1 MIEKLRKEM
10 IRQELDLLIVVSSD
24 EHLNEYL
31 PVQNWRLKAS
41 TVTESSLGFSGSAG
55 TVVFCIEGR
64 PQLFVD
70 SRYHLQAEQTCS
82 ENFDIHK
89 LGNEGVLEPQ
99 KWIAAQTQKI
109 LKVGADPFVMS
120 LKVWRR
126 YEKDLG
132 KSGHTLVPATPNLVD
147 TVWINRPNP
156 PKKEIYPL
164 ALQYTGKDS
173 RKKLQEIRK
182 ELSGSRKS
190 DESKPDVLLLTMLD
204 EIAWLTNMRGSD
216 IEFNP
221 VFEAYAAIFADR
233 AICFCHHPEANLNM
247 HCPDWEFQPYE
258 DYVSFLANLA
268 LQKTI
273 KVWIDP
279 STITMGSRL
288 AFSEDQVLEKES
300 PIVLSKALKNSTEI
314 TATKYAHKQAGVG
327 VVRSLQRL
335 QSAFQAG
342 LPVTEKVYA
351 NWLYEEYAKVEEF
364 SDLSFS
370 TIAGSGPNGAI
381 VHYGNPDSDNP
392 MRSGNLL
399 LVDSGIQCAGGT
411 TDATRTVILGK
422 PDEKQKRIYTLVLQ
436 AHIRLARQI
445 FPEGTN
451 GASLDSITRSGL
463 WNAGLDYGHGT
474 GHGVGAFLN
483 VHEGPQRISP
493 VAYDVALQAGM
504 VISNEPGYYE
514 NNWGGIRLENLY
526 IVKKADNFPLHPGG
540 KRWLCFEE
548 LTLIPFDRT
557 LIDKNMLSA
566 EELNWL
572 YDYHGRVFS
581 EISPMLDNTEDSQWL
596 TWACGID

>member
-120 LKVWRR
+120 SKVWRR

-314 TATKYAHKQAGVG
+314 TATKYAHKQAGAG

-351 NWLYEEYAKVEEF
+351 NWLYEEYAKAEEF

-381 VHYGNPDSDNP
+381 VHYGNPDSENP
-392 MRSGNLL
+392 MRSGDLL

-526 IVKKADNFPLHPGG
+526 LVKKADKFPQHPGG
-540 KRWLCFEE
+540 KGWLCFEE

-557 LIDKNMLSA
+557 LIDKNLLSA

-581 EISPMLDNTEDSQWL
+581 EISPMLDNTEDFQWL

>member
-120 LKVWRR
+120 SKVWQR

-258 DYVSFLANLA
+258 DYVSFLADLA

-314 TATKYAHKQAGVG
+314 TATKYAHKQAGAG

-351 NWLYEEYAKVEEF
+351 NWLYEEYAKAEEF

-381 VHYGNPDSDNP
+381 VHYGNPDSENP
-392 MRSGNLL
+392 MRRGNLL

-526 IVKKADNFPLHPGG
+526 IVKKADKLPQHPGG
-540 KRWLCFEE
+540 KGWLCFEE

-557 LIDKNMLSA
+557 LIDKNLLSA

-581 EISPMLDNTEDSQWL
+581 EISPMLDNTEDFQWL

>member
-1 MIEKLRKEM
+1 MIEKLREEM
-10 IRQELDLLIVVSSD
+10 IRHELDLLIVVSSD

-41 TVTESSLGFSGSAG
+41 TVTESSSGFSGSAG
-55 TVVFCIEGR
+55 TVVFCIDGR

-82 ENFDIHK
+82 ENFDIQK

-120 LKVWRR
+120 PKVWRR
-126 YEKDLG
+126 YEKALG
-132 KSGHTLVPATPNLVD
+132 KSAHTLVPATPNLVD

-164 ALQYTGKDS
+164 ALKYTGKDS
-173 RKKLQEIRK
+173 KKKLQEIRK
-182 ELSGSRKS
+182 KLSESGKS

-233 AICFCHHPEANLNM
+233 AICFCHHPEANLNL
-247 HCPDWEFQPYE
+247 HRPDWEFRPYE
-258 DYVSFLANLA
+258 DYVSFLADLA

-288 AFSEDQVLEKES
+288 AFSEDQVFEKES

-351 NWLYEEYAKVEEF
+351 NWLYEEYAKAEEF

-381 VHYGNPDSDNP
+381 VHYGNPDSENP
-392 MRSGNLL
+392 MRSGDLL

-493 VAYDVALQAGM
+493 AAHDVALQAGM

-526 IVKKADNFPLHPGG
+526 LVKKADKFPQHPGG
-540 KRWLCFEE
+540 KGWLCFEE

-557 LIDKNMLSA
+557 LIDKNLLSA

-572 YDYHGRVFS
+572 NDYHGRVFS
-581 EISPMLDNTEDSQWL
+581 EISPMLDNTEDFQWL

>member
-120 LKVWRR
+120 SKVWRR

-173 RKKLQEIRK
+173 RKKLQEIRQ

-258 DYVSFLANLA
+258 DYVSFLADLA

-314 TATKYAHKQAGVG
+314 TATKYAHKQAGAG

-351 NWLYEEYAKVEEF
+351 NWLYEEYAKAEEF

-381 VHYGNPDSDNP
+381 VHYGNPDSENP
-392 MRSGNLL
+392 MRSGDLL

-526 IVKKADNFPLHPGG
+526 IVKKADKLPQHPGG
-540 KRWLCFEE
+540 KGWLCFEE

-557 LIDKNMLSA
+557 LIDKNLLSA
-566 EELNWL
+566 EEINWL

-581 EISPMLDNTEDSQWL
+581 EISPMLDNTEDFQWL

>member
-41 TVTESSLGFSGSAG
+41 TVTESSSGFSGSAG

-82 ENFDIHK
+82 ENFDIQK

-120 LKVWRR
+120 SKVWQR

-258 DYVSFLANLA
+258 DYVSFLADLA

-314 TATKYAHKQAGVG
+314 TATKYAHKQAGAG

-351 NWLYEEYAKVEEF
+351 NWLYEEYAKAEEF

-381 VHYGNPDSDNP
+381 VHYGNPDSENP

-526 IVKKADNFPLHPGG
+526 LVKKSDKLPQHPGG
-540 KRWLCFEE
+540 KGWLCFEE

-557 LIDKNMLSA
+557 LIDKNLLSA

-581 EISPMLDNTEDSQWL
+581 EISPMLDNTEDFQWL

>member
-82 ENFDIHK
+82 ENFDIQK

-99 KWIAAQTQKI
+99 KWIAAQTQKL

-120 LKVWRR
+120 PKVWRR
-126 YEKDLG
+126 YEKALG

-247 HCPDWEFQPYE
+247 YCPDWEFQPYE

-314 TATKYAHKQAGVG
+314 TATKYAHKQAGAG

-351 NWLYEEYAKVEEF
+351 NWLYEEYAKAEEF

-381 VHYGNPDSDNP
+381 VHYGNPDSENP
-392 MRSGNLL
+392 MRSGDLL

-526 IVKKADNFPLHPGG
+526 IVKKADKLPQHPGG
-540 KRWLCFEE
+540 KGWLCFEE

-557 LIDKNMLSA
+557 LIDKNLLSA

-581 EISPMLDNTEDSQWL
+581 EISPMLDNTEDFQWL

>member
-1 MIEKLRKEM
+1 MIEKLREEM
-10 IRQELDLLIVVSSD
+10 IRNELDLLIVVSSD

-41 TVTESSLGFSGSAG
+41 TVTESSSGFSGSAG
-55 TVVFCIEGR
+55 TVVFCIDGR

-82 ENFDIHK
+82 ENFDIQK

-120 LKVWRR
+120 PIVWRR
-126 YEKDLG
+126 YEKALG
-132 KSGHTLVPATPNLVD
+132 KSAHTLVPATPNLVD

-173 RKKLQEIRK
+173 KKKLQEIRK
-182 ELSGSRKS
+182 ELSESGKS

-233 AICFCHHPEANLNM
+233 AICFCHHPEANLNL
-247 HCPDWEFQPYE
+247 HRPDWEFRPYE
-258 DYVSFLANLA
+258 DYVSFLADLA

-288 AFSEDQVLEKES
+288 AFSEDQVFEKES

-314 TATKYAHKQAGVG
+314 TATKYAHKQAGAG

-342 LPVTEKVYA
+342 LPVTEKVFA
-351 NWLYEEYAKVEEF
+351 NWLYEEYAKAEEF
-364 SDLSFS
+364 FDLSFS

-381 VHYGNPDSDNP
+381 VHYGNPDSENP
-392 MRSGNLL
+392 MRSGDLL

-526 IVKKADNFPLHPGG
+526 LVKKADNFPQHPGG
-540 KRWLCFEE
+540 KGWLCFEE

-557 LIDKNMLSA
+557 LIDKNLLSA
-566 EELNWL
+566 KELNWL

-581 EISPMLDNTEDSQWL
+581 EISPMLDNTEDFQWL

>member
-10 IRQELDLLIVVSSD
+10 IQQELDLLIVVSSD

-99 KWIAAQTQKI
+99 KWIAAQTQNI

-120 LKVWRR
+120 SKVWQR

-182 ELSGSRKS
+182 ELSGSGKS

-258 DYVSFLANLA
+258 DYVSFLADLA

-314 TATKYAHKQAGVG
+314 TATKYAHKQAGAG
-327 VVRSLQRL
+327 VVRSFQRL

-351 NWLYEEYAKVEEF
+351 NWLYEEYAKAEEF

-381 VHYGNPDSDNP
+381 VHYGNPDSENP

-526 IVKKADNFPLHPGG
+526 LVKKADKLPQHPGG
-540 KRWLCFEE
+540 KGWLCFEE

-557 LIDKNMLSA
+557 LIDKNLLSA

-581 EISPMLDNTEDSQWL
+581 EISPMLDNTEDFQWL

>member
-120 LKVWRR
+120 SKVWRR

-182 ELSGSRKS
+182 ELSGSGKS

-258 DYVSFLANLA
+258 DYVSFLADLA

-314 TATKYAHKQAGVG
+314 TATKYAHKQAGAG

-351 NWLYEEYAKVEEF
+351 NWLYEEYAKAEEF

-381 VHYGNPDSDNP
+381 VHYGNPDSENP
-392 MRSGNLL
+392 MRSGDLL

-526 IVKKADNFPLHPGG
+526 IVKKADKLPQHPGG
-540 KRWLCFEE
+540 KGWLCFEE

-557 LIDKNMLSA
+557 LIDKNLLSA

-581 EISPMLDNTEDSQWL
+581 EISPMLDNTEDFQWL

>member
-120 LKVWRR
+120 SKVWRR

-173 RKKLQEIRK
+173 KKKLQEIRK

-258 DYVSFLANLA
+258 DYVSFLADLA

-314 TATKYAHKQAGVG
+314 TATKYAHKQAGAG

-351 NWLYEEYAKVEEF
+351 NWLYEEYAKAEEF

-381 VHYGNPDSDNP
+381 VHYGNPDSENP

-526 IVKKADNFPLHPGG
+526 IVKKADNFPKHPGG
-540 KRWLCFEE
+540 KGWLCFEE

-557 LIDKNMLSA
+557 LIDKNLLSA

-581 EISPMLDNTEDSQWL
+581 EISPMLDNTEDFQWL

>member
-120 LKVWRR
+120 SKVWRR

-314 TATKYAHKQAGVG
+314 TATKYAHKQAGAG
-327 VVRSLQRL
+327 VVRSFQRL

-351 NWLYEEYAKVEEF
+351 NWLYEEYAKAEEF

-381 VHYGNPDSDNP
+381 VHYGNPDSENP
-392 MRSGNLL
+392 MRSGDLL

-526 IVKKADNFPLHPGG
+526 IVKKADKLPQHPGG
-540 KRWLCFEE
+540 KGWLCFEE

-557 LIDKNMLSA
+557 LIDKNLLSA

-581 EISPMLDNTEDSQWL
+581 EISPMLDNTEDFQWL

>member
-1 MIEKLRKEM
+1 MIEKLREEM
-10 IRQELDLLIVVSSD
+10 IRHELDLLIVVSSD

-41 TVTESSLGFSGSAG
+41 TVTESSSGFSGSAG

-82 ENFDIHK
+82 ENFDIQK

-120 LKVWRR
+120 PKVWRR
-126 YEKDLG
+126 YEKALG
-132 KSGHTLVPATPNLVD
+132 KSGHTLVLATPNLVD

-173 RKKLQEIRK
+173 KKKLQEIRK
-182 ELSGSRKS
+182 ELSESGKS

-233 AICFCHHPEANLNM
+233 AICFCHHPEANLNL
-247 HCPDWEFQPYE
+247 HRPDWEFRPYE
-258 DYVSFLANLA
+258 DYVSFLADLA

-288 AFSEDQVLEKES
+288 AFSEDQVFEKES

-314 TATKYAHKQAGVG
+314 TATKYAHKQAGAG

-335 QSAFQAG
+335 QCAFQAG

-351 NWLYEEYAKVEEF
+351 NWLYEEYAKADEF
-364 SDLSFS
+364 SDLSFN

-381 VHYGNPDSDNP
+381 VHYGNPDSKNP
-392 MRSGNLL
+392 MRSGDLL
-399 LVDSGIQCAGGT
+399 LVDSGI
-411 TDATRTVILGK
+411 
-422 PDEKQKRIYTLVLQ
+422 
-436 AHIRLARQI
+436 
-445 FPEGTN
+445 
-451 GASLDSITRSGL
+451 
-463 WNAGLDYGHGT
+463 
-474 GHGVGAFLN
+474 
-483 VHEGPQRISP
+483 
-493 VAYDVALQAGM
+493 
-504 VISNEPGYYE
+504 
-514 NNWGGIRLENLY
+514 
-526 IVKKADNFPLHPGG
+526 
-540 KRWLCFEE
+540 
-548 LTLIPFDRT
+548 
-557 LIDKNMLSA
+557 
-566 EELNWL
+566 
-572 YDYHGRVFS
+572 
-581 EISPMLDNTEDSQWL
+581 
-596 TWACGID
+596 

>member
-1 MIEKLRKEM
+1 MIEKLREEM
-10 IRQELDLLIVVSSD
+10 IRNELDLLIVVSSD

-41 TVTESSLGFSGSAG
+41 TVTESSSGFSGSAG

-82 ENFDIHK
+82 ENFDIQK

-120 LKVWRR
+120 PKVWRR
-126 YEKDLG
+126 YEKALG
-132 KSGHTLVPATPNLVD
+132 KSAHTLVPATPNLVD

-164 ALQYTGKDS
+164 ALKYTGKDS
-173 RKKLQEIRK
+173 KKKLQEIRK
-182 ELSGSRKS
+182 KLSESGKS

-233 AICFCHHPEANLNM
+233 AICFCHHPEANLNL
-247 HCPDWEFQPYE
+247 HRPDWEFRPYE
-258 DYVSFLANLA
+258 DYVSFLADLA

-288 AFSEDQVLEKES
+288 AFSEDQVFEKES

-351 NWLYEEYAKVEEF
+351 NWLYEEYAKAEEF

-381 VHYGNPDSDNP
+381 VHYGNPDSENP
-392 MRSGNLL
+392 MRSGDLL

-526 IVKKADNFPLHPGG
+526 LVKKADKFPQHPGG
-540 KRWLCFEE
+540 KGWLCFEE

-557 LIDKNMLSA
+557 LIDKNLLSA
-566 EELNWL
+566 KELNWL

-581 EISPMLDNTEDSQWL
+581 EISPMLDNTEDFQWL

>member
-120 LKVWRR
+120 SKVWRR

-314 TATKYAHKQAGVG
+314 TATKYAHKQAGAG

-351 NWLYEEYAKVEEF
+351 NWLYEEYAKAEEF

-381 VHYGNPDSDNP
+381 VHYGNPDSENP
-392 MRSGNLL
+392 MRSGDLL

-493 VAYDVALQAGM
+493 VAYDVALQEGM

-526 IVKKADNFPLHPGG
+526 IVKKADKLPQHPGG
-540 KRWLCFEE
+540 KGWLCFEE

-557 LIDKNMLSA
+557 LIDKNLLSA

-581 EISPMLDNTEDSQWL
+581 EISPMLDNTEDFQWL

>member
-120 LKVWRR
+120 SKVWRR

-314 TATKYAHKQAGVG
+314 TATKYAHKQAGAG

-351 NWLYEEYAKVEEF
+351 NWLYEEYAKAEEF

-381 VHYGNPDSDNP
+381 VHYGNPDSENP
-392 MRSGNLL
+392 MRSGDLL

-526 IVKKADNFPLHPGG
+526 IVKKADNFPKHPGG
-540 KRWLCFEE
+540 KGWLCFEE

>member
-120 LKVWRR
+120 SKVWRR

-233 AICFCHHPEANLNM
+233 AICFCHHPEANLNL
-247 HCPDWEFQPYE
+247 HRPDWEFRPYE
-258 DYVSFLANLA
+258 DYVSFLADLA

-314 TATKYAHKQAGVG
+314 TATKYAHKQAGAG

-351 NWLYEEYAKVEEF
+351 NWLYEEYAKAEEF

-381 VHYGNPDSDNP
+381 VHYGNPDSENP
-392 MRSGNLL
+392 MRSGDLL

-493 VAYDVALQAGM
+493 VAYDVALQEGM

-526 IVKKADNFPLHPGG
+526 LVKKADKLPQHPGG
-540 KRWLCFEE
+540 KGWLCFEE

-557 LIDKNMLSA
+557 LIDKNLLSA

>member
-120 LKVWRR
+120 SKVWQR

-182 ELSGSRKS
+182 ELSGSGKS

-258 DYVSFLANLA
+258 DYVSLLADLA

-314 TATKYAHKQAGVG
+314 TATKYAHKQAGAG
-327 VVRSLQRL
+327 VVRSFQRL

-351 NWLYEEYAKVEEF
+351 NWLYEEYAKAEEF

-381 VHYGNPDSDNP
+381 VHYGNPDSENP

-526 IVKKADNFPLHPGG
+526 IVKKADKLPQHPGG
-540 KRWLCFEE
+540 KGWLCFEE

-557 LIDKNMLSA
+557 LIDKNLLSA

-581 EISPMLDNTEDSQWL
+581 EISPMLDNTEDFQWL

>member
-120 LKVWRR
+120 SKVWRR

-258 DYVSFLANLA
+258 DYVSFLADLA

-314 TATKYAHKQAGVG
+314 TATKYAHKQAGAG

-351 NWLYEEYAKVEEF
+351 NWLYEEYAKAEEF

-381 VHYGNPDSDNP
+381 VHYGNPDSENP

-422 PDEKQKRIYTLVLQ
+422 PDEKQKRIYTLALQ

-526 IVKKADNFPLHPGG
+526 IVKKADKLPQHPGG
-540 KRWLCFEE
+540 KGWLCFEE

-557 LIDKNMLSA
+557 LIDKNLLSA

-581 EISPMLDNTEDSQWL
+581 EISPMLDNTEDFQWL

>member
-1 MIEKLRKEM
+1 M
-10 IRQELDLLIVVSSD
+10 IRNELDLLIVVSSD

-41 TVTESSLGFSGSAG
+41 TVTESSSGFSGSAG
-55 TVVFCIEGR
+55 TVVFCIDGR

-82 ENFDIHK
+82 ENFDIQK

-120 LKVWRR
+120 PKVWRR
-126 YEKDLG
+126 YEKALG
-132 KSGHTLVPATPNLVD
+132 KSAHTLVPATPNLVD

-164 ALQYTGKDS
+164 ALKYTGKDS
-173 RKKLQEIRK
+173 KKKLQEIRK
-182 ELSGSRKS
+182 KLSESGKS

-233 AICFCHHPEANLNM
+233 AICFCHHPEANLNL
-247 HCPDWEFQPYE
+247 HRPDWEFRPYE
-258 DYVSFLANLA
+258 DYVSFLADLA

-288 AFSEDQVLEKES
+288 AFSEDQVFEKES

-351 NWLYEEYAKVEEF
+351 NWLYEEYAKAEEF

-381 VHYGNPDSDNP
+381 VHYGNPDSENP
-392 MRSGNLL
+392 MRSGDLL

-526 IVKKADNFPLHPGG
+526 LVKKADNFPQHPGG
-540 KRWLCFEE
+540 KGWLCFEE

-557 LIDKNMLSA
+557 LIDKNLLSA
-566 EELNWL
+566 KELNWL

-581 EISPMLDNTEDSQWL
+581 EISPMLDNTEDFQWL

>member
-1 MIEKLRKEM
+1 MIEKLREEM
-10 IRQELDLLIVVSSD
+10 IRHELDLLIVVSSD

-41 TVTESSLGFSGSAG
+41 TVTESSSGFSGSAG

-64 PQLFVD
+64 HQLFVD

-82 ENFDIHK
+82 ENFDIQK

-109 LKVGADPFVMS
+109 FKVGADPFVMS
-120 LKVWRR
+120 PKVWRR
-126 YEKDLG
+126 YEKALG

-147 TVWINRPNP
+147 TVWKNRPNP

-173 RKKLQEIRK
+173 KKKLQEIRK
-182 ELSGSRKS
+182 ELSESGKS

-233 AICFCHHPEANLNM
+233 AICFCHHPEANLNL
-247 HCPDWEFQPYE
+247 HRPDWEFRPYE
-258 DYVSFLANLA
+258 DYVSFLADLA

-288 AFSEDQVLEKES
+288 AFSEDQVFEKES

-314 TATKYAHKQAGVG
+314 TATKYAHKQAGAG

-335 QSAFQAG
+335 QCAFQAG

-351 NWLYEEYAKVEEF
+351 NWLYEEYAKAEEF

-381 VHYGNPDSDNP
+381 VHYGNPDSENP
-392 MRSGNLL
+392 MRSGDLL

-493 VAYDVALQAGM
+493 VAHDVALQAGM

-526 IVKKADNFPLHPGG
+526 LVKKADKFPQHPGG
-540 KRWLCFEE
+540 KGWLCFEE

-557 LIDKNMLSA
+557 LIDKNLLSA

-581 EISPMLDNTEDSQWL
+581 EISPMLDNTEDFQWL

>member
-120 LKVWRR
+120 SKVWRR

-247 HCPDWEFQPYE
+247 YCPDWEFRPYE
-258 DYVSFLANLA
+258 DYVSFLADLA

-314 TATKYAHKQAGVG
+314 TATKYAHKQAGAG

-351 NWLYEEYAKVEEF
+351 NWLYEEYAKAEEF

-381 VHYGNPDSDNP
+381 VHYGNPDSENP
-392 MRSGNLL
+392 MRSGDLL

-526 IVKKADNFPLHPGG
+526 IVKKADNFPKHPGG
-540 KRWLCFEE
+540 KGWLCFEE

-557 LIDKNMLSA
+557 LIDKNLLSA

-581 EISPMLDNTEDSQWL
+581 EISPMLDNTEDFQWL

>member
-89 LGNEGVLEPQ
+89 LGNERVLEPQ

-120 LKVWRR
+120 SKVWRC

-314 TATKYAHKQAGVG
+314 TATKYAHKQAGAG

-351 NWLYEEYAKVEEF
+351 NWLYEEYAKAEEF

-381 VHYGNPDSDNP
+381 VHYGNPDSENP
-392 MRSGNLL
+392 MRSGDLL